1 MKTIQATRLDQSAAR
16 AVAPRVRAP
25 PLRVAAAAGFGA
37 AADKPAAAKKPAKK
51 NFKLERLLAEEPTL
65 YTPGA
70 AAVVS
75 EGAADEAWFAVP
87 GVDAKATFLSKP
99 VKAVI
104 LPTGRAICLYKPPG
118 GDAIFCSDA
127 ESTAYRYPLADASLL
142 LVNGKPAVSSAASLV
157 GQLKQKISQKPTNQ
171 RTTH

>member
-1 MKTIQATRLDQSAAR
+1 MRATRQESAAAIGHSKLTMKTIQATRLDRSAAR
-16 AVAPRVRAP
+16 AAAPHARLP
-25 PLRVAAAAGFGA
+25 PPRVAAGGGFGA

-65 YTPGA
+65 YTPPGA
-70 AAVVS
+70 AAAP
-75 EGAADEAWFAVP
+75 EGAADDAWFAVP
-87 GVDAKATFLSKP
+87 GVDAKATFASKP

-127 ESTAYRYPLADASLL
+127 ESTAYRYEGSRR
-142 LVNGKPAVSSAASLV
+142 GAVARFGFGAPV
-157 GQLKQKISQKPTNQ
+157 V
-171 RTTH
+171 

>member
-1 MKTIQATRLDQSAAR
+1 MDQSTPRALLAEAREPLATVAARNRHSELTMKTIQATRLDRSAAR
-16 AVAPRVRAP
+16 AVAPRSARAP
-25 PLRVAAAAGFGA
+25 RVAAAGGGFGFGA

-70 AAVVS
+70 TAAVS
-75 EGAADEAWFAVP
+75 EGAADDAWFAVP
-87 GVDAKATFLSKP
+87 GVDAKTTFVSKP

-127 ESTAYRYPLADASLL
+127 ESTAYR
-142 LVNGKPAVSSAASLV
+142 
-157 GQLKQKISQKPTNQ
+157 
-171 RTTH
+171 

>member
-1 MKTIQATRLDQSAAR
+1 MPRTAGMDQSTPRALLAEAREPLATVAARNRHSELTMKTIQATRLDRSAAR
-16 AVAPRVRAP
+16 AVAPRSARAP
-25 PLRVAAAAGFGA
+25 RVAAAGGGFGFGA

-70 AAVVS
+70 TAAVS
-75 EGAADEAWFAVP
+75 EGAADDAWFAVP
-87 GVDAKATFLSKP
+87 GVDAKTTFVSKP

-127 ESTAYRYPLADASLL
+127 ESTAYR
-142 LVNGKPAVSSAASLV
+142 
-157 GQLKQKISQKPTNQ
+157 
-171 RTTH
+171 